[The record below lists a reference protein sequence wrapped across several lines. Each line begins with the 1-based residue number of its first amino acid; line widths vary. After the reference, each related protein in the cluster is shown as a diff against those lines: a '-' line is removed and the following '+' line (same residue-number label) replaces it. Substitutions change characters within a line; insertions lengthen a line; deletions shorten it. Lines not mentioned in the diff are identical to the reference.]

1 MRQFPVE
8 HAGQLRILRQQIAQ
22 PVIAMVEHRLHPV
35 GHILAQPAQAQRDD
49 RPVAARFLELFGQA
63 FDTLGVVQ
71 FGHVSRQTGARKR
84 VDSRQI
90 ACHVAQQPARIV
102 HREDRPRIGR
112 AGQCAHHEAAAD
124 PVARLQAD
132 QHLGRGYARGMRRTD
147 NRRFAVMTKG
157 AALHESEARRAAKD
171 EILSAAAEP
180 PAFHGCPT
188 GQPPHPF
195 GRRHAGTRQRL
206 GQSLLERPR
215 AFDLSH
221 GHICA
226 DKRRV
231 AQARTSCG
239 VRTLSVHQSPIRGD
253 HSMRLPSNAHV
264 AIVDG
269 ENFTVMRNTGQPLE
283 PKLGSAEKPDLS
295 ATNYS
300 AGVKH
305 QDNAGQQ
312 LGRTDLEEL
321 AHGAA
326 ATEWLNAKAIA
337 GDISDILVIAD
348 PKTLGEMRR
357 HYHGELKK
365 RLVGEIDKTMTGEP
379 TDRIEQAIANA

>member
-1 MRQFPVE
+1 
-8 HAGQLRILRQQIAQ
+8 
-22 PVIAMVEHRLHPV
+22 
-35 GHILAQPAQAQRDD
+35 
-49 RPVAARFLELFGQA
+49 
-63 FDTLGVVQ
+63 
-71 FGHVSRQTGARKR
+71 
-84 VDSRQI
+84 
-90 ACHVAQQPARIV
+90 
-102 HREDRPRIGR
+102 
-112 AGQCAHHEAAAD
+112 
-124 PVARLQAD
+124 
-132 QHLGRGYARGMRRTD
+132 
-147 NRRFAVMTKG
+147 
-157 AALHESEARRAAKD
+157 
-171 EILSAAAEP
+171 
-180 PAFHGCPT
+180 
-188 GQPPHPF
+188 
-195 GRRHAGTRQRL
+195 
-206 GQSLLERPR
+206 
-215 AFDLSH
+215 
-221 GHICA
+221 
-226 DKRRV
+226 
-231 AQARTSCG
+231 
-239 VRTLSVHQSPIRGD
+239 
-253 HSMRLPSNAHV
+253 MRLPSNAHV

-269 ENFTVMRNTGQPLE
+269 ENFTVLRNTGQPLE

>member
-1 MRQFPVE
+1 
-8 HAGQLRILRQQIAQ
+8 
-22 PVIAMVEHRLHPV
+22 
-35 GHILAQPAQAQRDD
+35 
-49 RPVAARFLELFGQA
+49 
-63 FDTLGVVQ
+63 
-71 FGHVSRQTGARKR
+71 
-84 VDSRQI
+84 
-90 ACHVAQQPARIV
+90 
-102 HREDRPRIGR
+102 
-112 AGQCAHHEAAAD
+112 
-124 PVARLQAD
+124 
-132 QHLGRGYARGMRRTD
+132 
-147 NRRFAVMTKG
+147 
-157 AALHESEARRAAKD
+157 
-171 EILSAAAEP
+171 
-180 PAFHGCPT
+180 
-188 GQPPHPF
+188 
-195 GRRHAGTRQRL
+195 
-206 GQSLLERPR
+206 
-215 AFDLSH
+215 
-221 GHICA
+221 
-226 DKRRV
+226 
-231 AQARTSCG
+231 
-239 VRTLSVHQSPIRGD
+239 
-253 HSMRLPSNAHV
+253 MRLPSNAHV

-326 ATEWLNAKAIA
+326 ATEGLNDKAIA

>member
-1 MRQFPVE
+1 
-8 HAGQLRILRQQIAQ
+8 
-22 PVIAMVEHRLHPV
+22 
-35 GHILAQPAQAQRDD
+35 
-49 RPVAARFLELFGQA
+49 
-63 FDTLGVVQ
+63 
-71 FGHVSRQTGARKR
+71 
-84 VDSRQI
+84 
-90 ACHVAQQPARIV
+90 
-102 HREDRPRIGR
+102 
-112 AGQCAHHEAAAD
+112 
-124 PVARLQAD
+124 
-132 QHLGRGYARGMRRTD
+132 
-147 NRRFAVMTKG
+147 
-157 AALHESEARRAAKD
+157 
-171 EILSAAAEP
+171 
-180 PAFHGCPT
+180 
-188 GQPPHPF
+188 
-195 GRRHAGTRQRL
+195 
-206 GQSLLERPR
+206 
-215 AFDLSH
+215 
-221 GHICA
+221 
-226 DKRRV
+226 
-231 AQARTSCG
+231 
-239 VRTLSVHQSPIRGD
+239 
-253 HSMRLPSNAHV
+253 MRLPSNAHV

-269 ENFTVMRNTGQPLE
+269 ENFTVMRNPGQPLE

-365 RLVGEIDKTMTGEP
+365 RLVGGIDKTMTGEP